1 MQQTFHHTPGNN
13 QQIAPITSLQ
23 SPQQQQSSFLAS
35 YQTPPQPA
43 HQLYIQTSNIT
54 PPTSL
59 SPNDTPSTA
68 AAGNERATDSPL
80 HFQQQPQ
87 LDYSYQMHQYQ
98 MQPQQ
103 QDLQQPQQGQYVVP
117 TNYSPLTPQQQAYQC
132 NSPLPSAQFMM
143 YNPPPMIQGSPFQ
156 TGPNS
161 PMCHTPYG
169 ANNFTPSKFV
179 QKQRNRFNNNNNNNN
194 SKRGSKFSYDHQ
206 TPQSANS
213 FDESTQNV
221 YNNSPVVPNIEFIA
235 EQESLSASNPEIQ
248 MPVYPTS
255 SYCDPNMAMPNTE
268 AILNAAY
275 NNFSN
280 IESYGEDYG
289 DAYDENGDGD
299 ENDENLACQVCRGRR
314 MCFCYFLKVRYYK
327 FPSFFDL
334 VDHQYKKWRKTMAS
348 QNLAQQQQQQQQQ
361 QFMNSPGMMQQLH
374 QHSPVQMNT
383 SIGGLAPKA

>member
-1 MQQTFHHTPGNN
+1 
-13 QQIAPITSLQ
+13 
-23 SPQQQQSSFLAS
+23 
-35 YQTPPQPA
+35 
-43 HQLYIQTSNIT
+43 
-54 PPTSL
+54 
-59 SPNDTPSTA
+59 
-68 AAGNERATDSPL
+68 
-80 HFQQQPQ
+80 
-87 LDYSYQMHQYQ
+87 
-98 MQPQQ
+98 
-103 QDLQQPQQGQYVVP
+103 
-117 TNYSPLTPQQQAYQC
+117 
-132 NSPLPSAQFMM
+132 
-143 YNPPPMIQGSPFQ
+143 
-156 TGPNS
+156 
-161 PMCHTPYG
+161 
-169 ANNFTPSKFV
+169 
-179 QKQRNRFNNNNNNNN
+179 
-194 SKRGSKFSYDHQ
+194 
-206 TPQSANS
+206 
-213 FDESTQNV
+213 
-221 YNNSPVVPNIEFIA
+221 VPNIEFIA